1 MLYCTVK
8 GIINI
13 NMLQQSDNK
22 IDYPVTVLFLCTANS
37 CRSILAEGILK
48 HYGQEKF
55 ISYSA
60 GSMASGFVHPLS
72 IKTLADH
79 HIESSHLTSKSWS
92 EFFYKSVDIVITVCS
107 EAEKNC
113 PIFPGTHITVNWS
126 VQDPVKLSHRDE
138 PLQGFKAIYDILY
151 KRITKLIAL
160 PIKQLST
167 KETKRQLQ
175 QIATL
180 L

>member
-1 MLYCTVK
+1 MLK
-8 GIINI
+8 
-13 NMLQQSDNK
+13 QSDTK

-48 HYGQEKF
+48 HYGKEKF
-55 ISYSA
+55 ISHSA

-79 HIESSHLTSKSWS
+79 HIEASHLTSKSWS

-113 PIFPGTHITVNWS
+113 PIFPGTSIKVNWS
-126 VQDPVKLSHRDE
+126 VQDPVKLIHTNE
-138 PLQGFKAIYDILY
+138 PLQEFKAVYDILY
-151 KRITKLIAL
+151 KRITKLIEL
-160 PIKQLST
+160 PINHLSI
-167 KETKRQLQ
+167 KETKHQLQ
-175 QIATL
+175 QIATII
-180 L
+180 